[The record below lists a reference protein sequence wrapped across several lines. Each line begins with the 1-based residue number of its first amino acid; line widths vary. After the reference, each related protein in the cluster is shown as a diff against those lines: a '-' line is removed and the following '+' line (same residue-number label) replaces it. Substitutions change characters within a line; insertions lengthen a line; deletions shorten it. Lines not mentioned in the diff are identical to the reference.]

1 MTSKKQPA
9 CHHPICMMAHD
20 LINSLSVI
28 VGNCDLL
35 KQLDQPE
42 DATARL
48 TRIRDTAT
56 QMAETLREHQCHM
69 AVLMRGISPL
79 EEKAAS

>member
-1 MTSKKQPA
+1 MTSKNKTG

-20 LINSLSVI
+20 LVNSLSVI

-35 KQLDQPE
+35 KGFDQPAE
-42 DATARL
+42 AIDRL
-48 TRIRDTAT
+48 SRIRDTAT

-69 AVLMRGISPL
+69 AVLIRSISPH